1 MEMRTR
7 PAPNAGKWPLIALV
21 AAVVAFLIG
30 FGWQYMRARGLS
42 GGLEVAERSATFNG
56 LEGTLGAAAIEAQR
70 GSYEIARQHA
80 SEFFSGLQSAV
91 GAAPEAAAPVLQQML
106 GERDAMITTLSRSNP
121 QAGPMLAQMFN
132 RFRAA
137 MGRSVGPQGTEPTTP
152 PPVDSPVPADSPR
165 DTTPPV
171 TTTTGS

>member
-1 MEMRTR
+1 MNTSQRNILL
-7 PAPNAGKWPLIALV
+7 AVLAVLV
-21 AAVVAFLIG
+21 AFGIG
-30 FGWQYMRARGLS
+30 FGWQYADAHRL
-42 GGLEVAERSATFNG
+42 GGELAVTSEALELQR
-56 LEGTLGAAAIEAQR
+56 LESTLGAATIEAQR

>member
-7 PAPNAGKWPLIALV
+7 SAPDTRKWALIAV
-21 AAVVAFLIG
+21 IAAVVAFLVG

-42 GGLEVAERSATFNG
+42 GDLEVAQRAATFNG

-70 GSYEIARQHA
+70 GSYELARQHA
-80 SEFFSGLQSAV
+80 SEFFSGLQTAA
-91 GAAPEAAAPVLQQML
+91 GDAPEAAVPVLQQML

-121 QAGPMLAQMFN
+121 QAGPLLAQMFN

-137 MGRSVGPQGTEPTTP
+137 LGRPVGPQGTEPTTP
-152 PPVDSPVPADSPR
+152 PPADTQIPVDSPR